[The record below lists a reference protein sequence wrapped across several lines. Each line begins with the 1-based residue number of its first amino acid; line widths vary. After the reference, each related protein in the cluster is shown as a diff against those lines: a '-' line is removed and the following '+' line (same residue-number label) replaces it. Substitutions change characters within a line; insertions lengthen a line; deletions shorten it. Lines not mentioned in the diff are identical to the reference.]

1 MQDIEYNGMTG
12 SSMDIYSKDLISLP
26 AASAN
31 MTEIK
36 LSGRDGT
43 LYKWDGTYEANE
55 IKIEFNYIGPVE
67 RWHDRWRMAQ
77 IWLSA
82 HNSMLKISDDADFFY
97 KVTHVTL
104 DECSRTTKRIGNFT
118 ANFKTLD
125 GLQYLVD
132 GTREY
137 DIKDVLWNQYLTCHP
152 TYKITAEGMCT
163 LTVNGNTMTANVG
176 QNLTID
182 TDRMIAYRSDGTL
195 NNTQVTG
202 NYEDMYLLNGEN
214 EISFSGGEL
223 KVIPNWRYL

>member
-12 SSMDIYSKDLISLP
+12 SSIAVYAKDLISLP

-82 HNSMLKISDDADFFY
+82 HNSTLKISDDADFFY
-97 KVTHVTL
+97 KITHVTL
-104 DECSRTTKRIGNFT
+104 DECSRTTQRIGNFT
-118 ANFKTLD
+118 ANFKPLD

-137 DIKDVLWNQYLTCHP
+137 DIKDIVEKGLFF
-152 TYKITAEGMCT
+152 IE
-163 LTVNGNTMTANVG
+163 
-176 QNLTID
+176 
-182 TDRMIAYRSDGTL
+182 
-195 NNTQVTG
+195 
-202 NYEDMYLLNGEN
+202 NYEYD
-214 EISFSGGEL
+214 
-223 KVIPNWRYL
+223 